1 MTLDRIHEFYE
12 NTYFCRVS
20 KWGKTLTKE
29 EAKYLGLPLDSEESE
44 APKAPIR
51 RTRKNSKATTT
62 NKEGI
67 E

>member
-29 EAKYLGLPLDSEESE
+29 EAKYLGLPLDEESE